1 MQIDD
6 EFMEEVGLGAMP
18 EAEKQAFMKHAE
30 EELEVRVG
38 QGVGAGLTDEQ
49 MREFDQIEDLDEAM
63 RWLDSNAPDFREVVA
78 QIYEA
83 FKQEIIGER
92 QSILNAA

>member
-1 MQIDD
+1 MRIDD

-38 QGVGAGLTDEQ
+38 HGVGEKLTDDQ
-49 MREFDQIEDLDEAM
+49 LREFDSIENLDEAM
-63 RWLDSNAPDFREVVA
+63 QWLEGNVPDFREVVA
-78 QIYEA
+78 RIYEA
-83 FKQEIIGER
+83 FKQELIAER
-92 QSILNAA
+92 QSILSGN